1 MRNCNR
7 TFLQDVSKKIT
18 AQFVCCFIHF
28 NHLYLMVSN
37 TLNYFKID
45 TLLSGLR
52 SDFGTH
58 WESDQNIVTAQLLR
72 WVSNIFLFNLKS
84 ISTIY
89 VSAQSSETCFRLGIC
104 SVPQTN
110 PLNKHF
116 IREEEKDLI
125 GLRHFFLS
133 SICFCD

>member
-7 TFLQDVSKKIT
+7 TFLHKIMCQKRSPP
-18 AQFVCCFIHF
+18 QFVCCFIHF
-28 NHLYLMVSN
+28 NHLCLIVFN
-37 TLNYFKID
+37 ALNYF